1 MGLQQRPAR
10 MLTTSLCFTIAPW
23 VVDLLI
29 MVARTREAAHLS
41 YSFLLPCTAAP
52 FITGFAVAR
61 THCSVRQ
68 GHSPWTPLRAG
79 REEGRQEA

>member
-29 MVARTREAAHLS
+29 MVARTREAAYL
-41 YSFLLPCTAAP
+41 SFLLPCTAAL
-52 FITGFAVAR
+52 FTTGFAVAR

-68 GHSPWTPLRAG
+68 SHSPWTPLRAG